1 MLYPEVELIQEP
13 SICTCG
19 APNFRCGSEN
29 ELRKPIYK
37 IYKVTIPKYPYGTI
51 IHHLCGNC
59 IKKIGDQF
67 LKVDTNS

>member
-1 MLYPEVELIQEP
+1 MLYPEVELIQEH

-29 ELRKPIYK
+29 ELRKPVYK

-51 IHHLCGNC
+51 THHLCENC
-59 IKKIGDQF
+59 IKKISDQPHNI
-67 LKVDTNS
+67 KEK